1 MNYSKEDYEFL
12 KTIEDKLYT
21 AVYCQFVR
29 LSNRG
34 DMVKADEIY
43 RRVFHTDKGIIGGCS
58 HCVYEA
64 CKKLGKLYFEDKKAY
79 EKAEKEQNIEKEAEN
94 EPKKAPKAKKMSDY
108 TYGEKKTAKNNNKKK

>member
-21 AVYCQFVR
+21 ACYCQFVR
-29 LSNRG
+29 LSSRA

-43 RRVFHTDKGIIGGCS
+43 RRVFHTDNGIIGGCN

-64 CKKLGKLYFEDKKAY
+64 CKKLGLLYFQDKKEY
-79 EKAEKEQNIEKEAEN
+79 EKKEKEAQNSPMDLIQPECATTSTTTT
-94 EPKKAPKAKKMSDY
+94 KKTPQP
-108 TYGEKKTAKNNNKKK
+108 KKTANKKK